1 MATLEDFKN
10 KIAKIRGE
18 TKDRLN
24 NLENLRNFS
33 GAISD
38 REKSLIKEQETFVGG
53 GKADT
58 KDKRTKFKKLADSIF
73 YD

>member
-1 MATLEDFKN
+1 MGFDTFP
-10 KIAKIRGE
+10 
-18 TKDRLN
+18 
-24 NLENLRNFS
+24 

-38 REKSLIKEQETFVGG
+38 RELDLIKEQEKFVGG